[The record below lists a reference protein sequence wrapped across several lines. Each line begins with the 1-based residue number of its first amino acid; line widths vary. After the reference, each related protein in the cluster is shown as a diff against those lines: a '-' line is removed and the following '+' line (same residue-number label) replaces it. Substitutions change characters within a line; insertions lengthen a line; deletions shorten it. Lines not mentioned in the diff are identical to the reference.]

1 MVGLLQQE
9 QKGAGEHTAR
19 AVGCQAFRKV
29 PQVPL
34 TPTGVHVLPNWM
46 QSICWNLHLPGGK
59 REIDV
64 LPVHDLFFFVPTLTI
79 DLWAR
84 KRLPSLDVCWKNQN
98 NVYKILQSLASKIVT
113 YSLFCLSSQPRFTLQ
128 PWSCNLRNK
137 WESALVP
144 LNSGILGLHLFWI
157 RFSVRACVNGI
168 VSW

>member
-1 MVGLLQQE
+1 
-9 QKGAGEHTAR
+9 
-19 AVGCQAFRKV
+19 
-29 PQVPL
+29 
-34 TPTGVHVLPNWM
+34 
-46 QSICWNLHLPGGK
+46 LPGISQSTTSSTDPYWSSCFAKLDAVDMLEPAFTWRKK
-59 REIDV
+59 RDWRFTCTW
-64 LPVHDLFFFVPTLTI
+64 PFFFVPTLTI